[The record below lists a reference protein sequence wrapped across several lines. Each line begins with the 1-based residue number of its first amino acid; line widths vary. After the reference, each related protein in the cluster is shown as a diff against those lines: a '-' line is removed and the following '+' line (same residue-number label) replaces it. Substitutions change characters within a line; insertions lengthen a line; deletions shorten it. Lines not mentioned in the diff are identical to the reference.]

1 MKKIILV
8 ILIILVITVFTVV
21 LYNKNN
27 PRVTFEATIEEIIE
41 YNGKYTFCV
50 SGLDDND
57 DYHKDK
63 FTFLIND
70 EIKLKQGKNDLE
82 IGDFKEGQKVLITY
96 DGLVYT
102 SYPPQISN
110 VLKVELFEK

>member
-1 MKKIILV
+1 MKKIILSV
-8 ILIILVITVFTVV
+8 LVILVIIAFAVF

-27 PRVTFEATIEEIIE
+27 PKVTFEAVIEEIIE
-41 YNGKYTFCV
+41 YNGNYTFCV
-50 SGLDDND
+50 RGLDDND
-57 DYHKDK
+57 DYHKDQ
-63 FTFLIND
+63 FTFLVND

-96 DGLVYT
+96 DGIIMT

-110 VLKVELFEK
+110 VFEVELLEN